1 MTDRD
6 TGAGTGGSYH
16 YGDNVTV
23 NGTGNIGIVK
33 NQSPTVAQ
41 QASPLLEAEFE
52 ALRRMLLELRAQ
64 VEPASARS
72 IDRSLPAIT
81 AGLPAEEP
89 AAAEGAFEERRH
101 GALMAV
107 AGIAAVAGEI
117 GVPII
122 AAVNSILRM
131 LGGG

>member
-6 TGAGTGGSYH
+6 TGTGTGGSYH

-81 AGLPAEEP
+81 AGCP
-89 AAAEGAFEERRH
+89 RRSRPPPR
-101 GALMAV
+101 G
-107 AGIAAVAGEI
+107 
-117 GVPII
+117 P
-122 AAVNSILRM
+122 SRR
-131 LGGG
+131 GGTVR